1 MGFKLA
7 LRNVSAVLATA
18 FYSIKYPGFEVIG
31 VDRVPKEG
39 GVLICANH
47 KKAEDPIL
55 LYKGLHKGQK
65 RFTYFYGKAGLI
77 KNKFCKWYL
86 VDVLGIKT
94 VSHSASDLGSIKWG
108 LKKLKDG
115 EVVCIFPEGTRNR
128 TDKDLLELQQG
139 AAVIAHMAKTQ
150 VVTATISGSR
160 KWFSKCSIE
169 FSEPID
175 LSEFYS
181 KRLDEDVKNGITE
194 KIYENIKKYLKK

>member
-7 LRNVSAVLATA
+7 LRSVSACLATA
-18 FYSIKYPGFEVIG
+18 FYSVKYPSFEVIG
-31 VDRVPKEG
+31 VDRVPKDG

-47 KKAEDPIL
+47 KKAEDAIL
-55 LYKGLHKGQK
+55 LYKGLHKGQN

-86 VDVLGIKT
+86 VDVLGMKT
-94 VSHSASDLGSIKWG
+94 VSHSASDLGAVKWG
-108 LKKLKDG
+108 LKKLKAG

-128 TDKDLLELQQG
+128 TDKDLLDFQQG

-150 VVTATISGSR
+150 VVTATISGNR

-194 KIYENIKKYLKK
+194 KIYKNVKKYLKK